1 MEGNLCTSPPCGI
14 TYEHTLRI
22 KRLLS
27 PQSWTPPSLP
37 TSSSF
42 APTKTRP
49 DPCPAPSGDPAPPP
63 PVVFPGPPAA
73 RGETQ
78 IRGHPCPARPG
89 LARSGPPSSSPHT
102 HKTPL
107 TPPGGGG
114 GGGGSRVREN
124 PTKWRR
130 PLEPRRDR
138 ALSRAPAHARAS
150 VRWLSPPPRRSRAT
164 NPTTACKLLPGAQLP
179 AAPIQGRG
187 QLVTALRSG
196 GPPAPSPG

>member
-1 MEGNLCTSPPCGI
+1 MAPSLD
-14 TYEHTLRI
+14 
-22 KRLLS
+22 
-27 PQSWTPPSLP
+27 TPLPSLP

-73 RGETQ
+73 KGKAQT
-78 IRGHPCPARPG
+78 RGHPRPPRPG
-89 LARSGPPSSSPHT
+89 LARPGSPSTSSHT

-138 ALSRAPAHARAS
+138 ALSRAPPHARAS
-150 VRWLSPPPRRSRAT
+150 VRWLSPPPRRSQAT
-164 NPTTACKLLPGAQLP
+164 NPTAACKLFPQAQLP
-179 AAPIQGRG
+179 AAPTQGRG

-196 GPPAPSPG
+196 GQPAPASQSPPWKGEFGAHVSGGLRTQPLP